1 MESIS
6 REFGFI
12 NWPPYCAFESL
23 YGGQFT
29 LPTQLIKPIY
39 WALPG
44 SQRKLGPSKIWLRDA
59 WQEEAWQKINMAGLR
74 NLFYLV
80 LTAFSTLVLIIIV
93 RTVMFS
99 DQPTAAVPCKPS
111 DLDFIQADDAVK
123 KRFQTAITFQTVSYD
138 VGIYSREELYK
149 FLQFIL
155 KGKQRTFQRVSVCL
169 LCWNCCTDGDKPRF
183 ARFEAYS

>member
-1 MESIS
+1 
-6 REFGFI
+6 
-12 NWPPYCAFESL
+12 
-23 YGGQFT
+23 
-29 LPTQLIKPIY
+29 
-39 WALPG
+39 
-44 SQRKLGPSKIWLRDA
+44 
-59 WQEEAWQKINMAGLR
+59 MAGLR

-169 LCWNCCTDGDKPRF
+169 LC
-183 ARFEAYS
+183 